1 MLLLDAFNDIIALV
15 QSLLI
20 NIPVNNVLGTVYVVL
35 NLIIQIGAIF
45 LGGEVDLPSGQF

>member
-15 QSLLI
+15 ESLLI

-35 NLIIQIGAIF
+35 NLIIQIGSIF
-45 LGGEVDLPSGQF
+45 LGGEVDLPSSQF

>member
-20 NIPVNNVLGTVYVVL
+20 NIPVNNVLGAVYVVI
-35 NLIIQIGAIF
+35 NLIIQIAAIF